1 MCGITFNKICDFPF
15 IKISWDNQRPTF
27 MESNFCSFFWL
38 DSKLSPRNLDSRIV
52 SWQGFSWHLKNPCEL
67 SSFTFS
73 LSSQRFVGWAQLLSR
88 CARERE
94 TRKAQE
100 TIMRL
105 KGEGKDPTVSRAK
118 LERQSLPSFSR
129 SGDRRLVS
137 FACLSR
143 EVEGNGL
150 FPGRRLPTSFQS
162 QGWMWEP
169 V

>member
-1 MCGITFNKICDFPF
+1 MEKTRNGRSEAQARVVSFSSSFSPKDRREER
-15 IKISWDNQRPTF
+15 KDRKRRNQLAIPSN
-27 MESNFCSFFWL
+27 ESKGRIRWVS
-38 DSKLSPRNLDSRIV
+38 SKLMSVGSRLEETANSFQALIINFGRHV
-52 SWQGFSWHLKNPCEL
+52 I
-67 SSFTFS
+67 SS
-73 LSSQRFVGWAQLLSR
+73 RA
-88 CARERE
+88 
-94 TRKAQE
+94 
-100 TIMRL
+100 RL